1 MRWEDIKRYQVIEAL
16 LLWEGKLNARQL
28 MDYFETSRPTAQK
41 YISEYKQLNPTGFEF
56 VSQQRAHIANVDFTP
71 QFIDLEFS
79 SYHALFNTQGEHAVT
94 SLVETLPQVHRN
106 ISPQLVRPILQAIRY
121 QLRLDIGYIS
131 LSSPEFEDR
140 IIQPHSLVFD
150 GTRYHV
156 RAFCEKNQDYR
167 DFVLSR
173 FSGEFAFEGEA
184 TFDEAH
190 DTLWQTEVTLV
201 VCPDHRLTELQ
212 KKVIA
217 HDYQM
222 TEQTLEL
229 KTRAALLKYLL
240 QHLRLDIYQAA
251 AEQQQIVID
260 PECRKL
266 LAPYIN

>member
-41 YISEYKQLNPTGFEF
+41 YISEYKLLNPTGFEF
-56 VSQQRAHIANVDFTP
+56 ISQQRAHIAKPNFTP
-71 QFIDLEFS
+71 QFIDFAFS
-79 SYHALFNTQGEHAVT
+79 TYHALFNLQSSQAVT
-94 SLVETLPQVHRN
+94 SLVETLPQVQRN

-140 IIQPHSLVFD
+140 IIQPHCLVFD

-173 FSGEFAFEGEA
+173 FSGDYAFEGDA
-184 TFDEAH
+184 SH
-190 DTLWQTEVTLV
+190 DQSQDIRWQTEVELV
-201 VCPDHRLTELQ
+201 VCPDHRLNDLQ
-212 KKVIA
+212 KQVIA

-222 TEQTLEL
+222 KDQKLVL

-251 AEQQQIVID
+251 AEQQQIVIE
-260 PECRKL
+260 PECRKQL
-266 LAPYIN
+266 SPYIS

>member
-28 MDYFETSRPTAQK
+28 MEYFDTSRPTAQK

-56 VSQQRAHIANVDFTP
+56 VSQQRAHIANDDFAP
-71 QFIDLEFS
+71 KFIDLAFS
-79 SYHALFNTQGEHAVT
+79 TYHALFNTQSQCAIS
-94 SLVETLPQVHRN
+94 SLVHTLPQVHRN

-121 QLRLDIGYIS
+121 RLRLDIGYIS

-150 GTRYHV
+150 GSRYHV

-184 TFDEAH
+184 THSETQ
-190 DTLWQTEVTLV
+190 DTLWQTEVELV

-212 KKVIA
+212 KMVIA

-222 TEQTLEL
+222 VAQKLVL
-229 KTRAALLKYLL
+229 NTRAALLKYLL

-260 PECRKL
+260 PDCRKQ
-266 LAPYIN
+266 LAPYIS